1 VPQFSTT
8 EFAFLMVG
16 CQQAVLAF
24 GWLAAAGLLPQ
35 SRRPMLCWALHAGL
49 SALGLVGF
57 VAAARMGDEL
67 TRAAANFCVL
77 GAMIALQT
85 GVRLFVHRANAW
97 RWYVAAVLVAL
108 VVTWYGLEP
117 AHGAVRIATLSV
129 LLAVLSLLTAW
140 DMQLAARWKL
150 DWRWRLM
157 LSVPIALVGV
167 VFTARAV
174 KALVDPSIAVAY
186 VMANSSLN
194 AGSAMIYLVVALA
207 FQLTLVALVMS
218 QFVTELT
225 EASRFD
231 ALTGTLNRR
240 AIDEA
245 LDAEVLRSRRL
256 KEVFSVLMID
266 VDHFKDI
273 NDRHGHAAG
282 DRGLQHLGTVFTTQM
297 REIDR
302 VGRYGGEE
310 FVVVL
315 PGTSMAEA
323 RLLADRLRERVEAL
337 PVRWQERPI
346 VLTISVGL
354 AQWQGDGD
362 DVANLLSRADAAL
375 YRAKQGGRNRVMS
388 SELNAA

>member
-1 VPQFSTT
+1 
-8 EFAFLMVG
+8 MVS

-35 SRRPMLCWALHAGL
+35 TRRPMLWWALHAGL
-49 SALGLVGF
+49 SSLGLMGF
-57 VAAARMGDEL
+57 VWASRQGDEIP
-67 TRAAANFCVL
+67 RAIANLCVL
-77 GAMIALQT
+77 GAMIALQW
-85 GVRLFVHRANAW
+85 GVRLFVRRAPAW
-97 RWYVAAVLVAL
+97 RWHAATVLVAL
-108 VVTWYGLEP
+108 AVTWYGLEP
-117 AHGAVRIATLSV
+117 AHGAVRIATISA
-129 LLAVLSLLTAW
+129 LLAALSFLTAW

-150 DWRWRLM
+150 DWRWRLL
-157 LSVPIALVGV
+157 LSVPIVLVGL
-167 VFTARAV
+167 VFGARSL
-174 KALVDPSIAVAY
+174 KALLDPGIAVTY
-186 VMANSSLN
+186 MTANSALN
-194 AGSAMIYLVVALA
+194 AGSAVVYLVVALA
-207 FQLTLVALVMS
+207 FQLTLVALVVS

-240 AIDEA
+240 AIDEV

-297 REIDR
+297 REIDC

-310 FVVVL
+310 FVVLL

-323 RLLADRLRERVEAL
+323 RRLADRLRERVEAL
-337 PVRWQERPI
+337 PLRWQERPI
-346 VLTISVGL
+346 GLTISVGL
-354 AQWQGDGD
+354 AQWQGDAD
-362 DVANLLSRADAAL
+362 DVAGLMARADAAL
-375 YRAKQGGRNRVMS
+375 YRAKQGGRNRVMA